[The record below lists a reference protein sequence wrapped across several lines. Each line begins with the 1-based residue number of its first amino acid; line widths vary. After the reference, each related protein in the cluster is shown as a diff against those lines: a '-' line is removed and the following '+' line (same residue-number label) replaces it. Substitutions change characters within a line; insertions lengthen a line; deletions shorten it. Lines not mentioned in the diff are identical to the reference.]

1 MFTFV
6 WDELAQTIT
15 LNSIQTFNQ
24 NTSIVHN
31 GAAGSV
37 LVASMAQSKINV
49 IKANIHYVILKIISK
64 DGLVKKSGMWKSGL
78 FLK

>member
-37 LVASMAQSKINV
+37 PVASMAQSRINV
-49 IKANIHYVILKIISK
+49 IKENLYCVILKIISK
-64 DGLVKKSGMWKSGL
+64 DGLMKKVGCENVAC
-78 FLK
+78 F